1 MSIEARICHSHE
13 AAEVLR
19 LRAALTQIEELT
31 SGGKGQSAVNMIA
44 QLALNT
50 DVPTDDLT
58 NAAGQDVIIRETLLE
73 VLSHAVDGVVPIEA
87 IQAME
92 AAIVDLPTERD
103 ALAADPGP
111 LVAAVEGVVRAA
123 ASLRE
128 FERAPLCAI
137 RGRDGAEWER
147 LRLALDTA
155 LAAYRAALKGGKV

>member
-1 MSIEARICHSHE
+1 MPTHE

-31 SGGKGQSAVNMIA
+31 SCGKGQSAVNMIA

-50 DVPTDDLT
+50 DVPIDDLT
-58 NAAGQDVIIRETLLE
+58 NAAGQDIIIRETLLE

-103 ALAADPGP
+103 ALAANPSP
-111 LVAAVEGVVRAA
+111 LVTAIGEVVDALECAARVLEDKCEFDTANRCRA
-123 ASLRE
+123 
-128 FERAPLCAI
+128 
-137 RGRDGAEWER
+137 
-147 LRLALDTA
+147 A
-155 LAAYRAALKGGKV
+155 LAAYRAALGEVNRG